1 MVAGG
6 RNVGMNRRQ
15 IESRRKKQLMRWIS
29 LLVRVLVLL
38 VIEIGRASCRERV
51 YVSV

>member
-15 IESRRKKQLMRWIS
+15 IESRRKKQLDAVDLR
-29 LLVRVLVLL
+29 LLVRCVSLL
-38 VIEIGRASCRERV
+38 RLIVFCNSEIF
-51 YVSV
+51 